1 MHSKPLRK
9 ILFNDKKNTEKLRAL
24 ASIYALS
31 FYWWIFIDVWQ

>member
-24 ASIYALS
+24 ASIYGSELLLVDI
-31 FYWWIFIDVWQ
+31 Y